1 MCLRIR
7 PLTVLAASLMIF
19 LSLGSAVTFAD
30 EYPSRPIQM
39 IVPWSAGG
47 AVDSV
52 ARVVGQK
59 LSEAVGKPVVVENKT
74 GASGNIGV
82 QFVAKSQSDGYTLLL
97 SSLTT
102 HAINMTLLS
111 KTIGY
116 DLKKDLIPIGVIGNM
131 PMILLANS
139 SVPASSLQQLIALA
153 KQKPD
158 KLTFAT
164 SGMGTPEH
172 CAAELFKM
180 QAGIHM
186 LHVPYKGGP
195 PAMLDLLGGRVDMYF
210 ATTATATVNISNPR
224 IKAIA
229 TTSAQRIPTFPDLPT
244 MREGGLPEYEAAT
257 RHAIWV
263 APGTPAAIVQRLNAE
278 VQKILQLPEVKS
290 KYAMLGITPMLNSP
304 AEAARLVNSEV
315 DKWAKVIAAGAIK
328 VE

>member
-1 MCLRIR
+1 MHLKMKRWIV
-7 PLTVLAASLMIF
+7 LTVSLMICF
-19 LSLGSAVTFAD
+19 PLGSAVTFAD

-52 ARVVGQK
+52 ARLVGQK

-82 QFVAKSQSDGYTLLL
+82 QFVAKSQADGYTLLL

-116 DLKKDLIPIGVIGNM
+116 DLRKDLIPIGVIGNM
-131 PMILLANS
+131 PMILLLNS
-139 SVPASSLQQLIALA
+139 SVPATSLQQLITLA

-263 APGTPAAIVQRLNAE
+263 APGAPPAIVQRLNAE

-290 KYAMLGITPMLNSP
+290 KYAMLGITPMLNTP
-304 AEAARLVNSEV
+304 TEAVRLVNSEI
-315 DKWAKVIAAGAIK
+315 DKWAKVIAAGGIK